1 MGCRSDAL
9 VLRDTGGNDGQAYRQ
24 LLPTNSPATFPDIQ
38 STFQTP
44 LFHPTPIHPKV
55 QAGPEVRIYDPVT
68 GKLIRK
74 GSQSSRQSPYI
85 QLPASSV
92 TLPVHGDQ
100 SSFRVVQPHQHL
112 GEEELQCS
120 SQDDEQPGP
129 SRRERQPSMSESMPL
144 YTLCK
149 EDLESMDKERFFLS
163 NIRRIRPFLTNYAT
177 QLLVQALVLSR
188 LDYCNSLLAGLPA
201 SATRPLQLIQNS
213 AARLVFS
220 LPRFAHAT
228 PLLRSLHWLPITA
241 RIQFK
246 TLVLAY
252 RCLDQTAPS
261 YLQTLISP
269 YTPTRPLR
277 SACTRRL
284 ALPPLRSPA
293 SRARSFS
300 TLAPQWWND
309 LPTDVRTAQ
318 SLTTFRRLL
327 KTHLFRQHL

>member
-1 MGCRSDAL
+1 M
-9 VLRDTGGNDGQAYRQ
+9 
-24 LLPTNSPATFPDIQ
+24 
-38 STFQTP
+38 
-44 LFHPTPIHPKV
+44 
-55 QAGPEVRIYDPVT
+55 
-68 GKLIRK
+68 
-74 GSQSSRQSPYI
+74 
-85 QLPASSV
+85 
-92 TLPVHGDQ
+92 
-100 SSFRVVQPHQHL
+100 
-112 GEEELQCS
+112 
-120 SQDDEQPGP
+120 
-129 SRRERQPSMSESMPL
+129 
-144 YTLCK
+144 
-149 EDLESMDKERFFLS
+149 
-163 NIRRIRPFLTNYAT
+163 LTNYAT

-327 KTHLFRQHL
+327 KTHLFKEHL

>member
-1 MGCRSDAL
+1 MHSHHLKLNLSKSD
-9 VLRDTGGNDGQAYRQ
+9 
-24 LLPTNSPATFPDIQ
+24 LLFFPSSSPSSDLSISVPLE
-38 STFQTP
+38 STTLSP
-44 LFHPTPIHPKV
+44 
-55 QAGPEVRIYDPVT
+55 
-68 GKLIRK
+68 
-74 GSQSSRQSPYI
+74 SSSAKN
-85 QLPASSV
+85 LGV
-92 TLPVHGDQ
+92 TLDPCL
-100 SSFRVVQPHQHL
+100 SYSQHI
-112 GEEELQCS
+112 S
-120 SQDDEQPGP
+120 
-129 SRRERQPSMSESMPL
+129 
-144 YTLCK
+144 TLARTC
-149 EDLESMDKERFFLS
+149 RFFLS

-284 ALPPLRSPA
+284 APPPLRSPA

-327 KTHLFRQHL
+327 KTHLFKQHL

>member
-1 MGCRSDAL
+1 MTGQKPDPVWITIREKPKVVKPERSDEPEAKKPKLDLKETTL
-9 VLRDTGGNDGQAYRQ
+9 VKKH
-24 LLPTNSPATFPDIQ
+24 I
-38 STFQTP
+38 STLART
-44 LFHPTPIHPKV
+44 
-55 QAGPEVRIYDPVT
+55 
-68 GKLIRK
+68 
-74 GSQSSRQSPYI
+74 
-85 QLPASSV
+85 
-92 TLPVHGDQ
+92 
-100 SSFRVVQPHQHL
+100 
-112 GEEELQCS
+112 C
-120 SQDDEQPGP
+120 
-129 SRRERQPSMSESMPL
+129 
-144 YTLCK
+144 
-149 EDLESMDKERFFLS
+149 RFFLS

-327 KTHLFRQHL
+327 KTHLFKQHL